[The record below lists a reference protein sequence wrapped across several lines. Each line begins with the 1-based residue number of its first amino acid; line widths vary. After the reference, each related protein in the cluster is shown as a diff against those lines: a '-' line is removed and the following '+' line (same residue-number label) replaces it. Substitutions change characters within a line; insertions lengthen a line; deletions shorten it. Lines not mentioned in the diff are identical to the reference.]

1 MQLKLS
7 LVAALAAGGMAVAAV
22 PANAQN
28 VTFQRLLNADSEPQN
43 WLHYSQNYKNWRYSN
58 LSQINKNN
66 VQNLKMAF
74 LFSIGRDTKADG
86 AEEGV
91 PLVEDGFMYVT
102 NTWSKL
108 MKVDVRSGTRGQ
120 PVWRFDPKSE
130 FTRSNKGP
138 ALLGDN
144 VYITTND
151 VRMFAVNKNTGEAV
165 WEKNVVSPTE
175 SNTQRTT
182 PGPIA
187 VKNMVYQQESTGGQS
202 GTRSWIAALDATT
215 GDLKWRFHT
224 IPGPGE
230 PGHETWK
237 DDHQAWRTG
246 GGGLWGHPVYDADTN
261 TLWMG
266 TGDAFPSF
274 IPEYRPGDNLYAAS
288 TIVLD
293 ADSGKMRWFF
303 QEVPN
308 EHWDQDTPNNR
319 MLIDYTVGGRQVKT
333 VSNFTRGGFFM
344 QHDRAAFAFIRGDA
358 YSNNINW
365 TKGLD
370 PKTGKPV
377 EYNPNVALQTYLA
390 PVGRIGVD
398 NSGKMFCPNYN
409 LAPLWQTPAYSP
421 QTTSAYVAAGDSC
434 NAIANVVSINKE
446 SFNGG
451 LVGKG
456 SGVAGVTKATTAS
469 VTLPPQ
475 LGKMWRFN
483 VVTGKVDAMITTNA
497 PFRSGMLATSGGL
510 VFNAE
515 NDGTVSAR
523 DAETLAPLWSFNLGM
538 PMSAAP
544 MSYSYN
550 GKQYIAIIGGGH
562 AGVSGASG
570 QVSSAVVAVFSL

>member
-1 MQLKLS
+1 MNLRLS
-7 LVAALAAGGMAVAAV
+7 LAVAAAAAGLGV
-22 PANAQN
+22 ALPAQSQT
-28 VTFQRLLNADSEPQN
+28 VTFQRLLNADTEPQN
-43 WLHYSQNYKNWRYSN
+43 WLHNNQNYKNWRYSS
-58 LSQINKNN
+58 LSQINKGN
-66 VQNLKMAF
+66 VDRLRMAF
-74 LFSIGRDTKADG
+74 MFSIGRDTKAEG
-86 AEEGV
+86 AEEGT

-108 MKVDVRSGTRGQ
+108 MKVDVRSGVRGQ

-151 VRMFAVNKNTGEAV
+151 VRLFAVNKTTGEAI
-165 WEKNVVSPTE
+165 WEKNMVSPTE

-187 VKNMVYQQESTGGQS
+187 VKNMVYVQESTGGQS
-202 GTRSWIAALDATT
+202 GTRSWIAAADATT

-224 IPGPGE
+224 IPAPGE

-237 DDHQAWRTG
+237 DDHQAWKTG
-246 GGGLWGHPVYDADTN
+246 GGGMWGHPVYDADSN

-266 TGDAFPSF
+266 TGDAFPTF

-293 ADSGKMRWFF
+293 ADTGKMRWFF

-344 QHDRAAFAFIRGDA
+344 QHDRVGFAFIRGDA
-358 YSNNINW
+358 YSDNINW

-390 PVGRIGVD
+390 PVGKIGAD
-398 NSGKMFCPNYN
+398 NAGKMMCPNYN

-421 QTTSAYVAAGDSC
+421 QTMSAYAAAGDSC
-434 NAIANVVSINKE
+434 SAIANVVSINKD

-456 SGVAGVTKATTAS
+456 SGTAGVTKS
-469 VTLPPQ
+469 VADSVKLPPQ
-475 LGKMWRFN
+475 TGKIWKFN
-483 VVTGKVDAMITTNA
+483 VVTGKVDAMITTPA
-497 PFRSGMLATSGGL
+497 PMRSGMLATAGGL

-515 NDGTVSAR
+515 NDGTFTAR
-523 DAETLAPLWSFNLGM
+523 DAETLAPLWSFSLGM
-538 PMSAAP
+538 PMSAPA
-544 MSYSYN
+544 MSYSVG

-570 QVSSAVVAVFSL
+570 QVNSAVVAVFAL